1 MQFMHLQQFVLHK
14 GHMLSSCH
22 GRFPFFF
29 YVLFSVALIHS
40 RSSVSISSNLLHL
53 CLHLLLSRQPPAC
66 PLIHKPLCLRL
77 SPTNPAPPAF
87 PIFLRRCTQYLPS
100 ESVQTNLISPLL
112 LCPWTIQTKL
122 SLWCTHFLKSCPSLS
137 LQMQISAL
145 LIHPPLAT
153 PHM

>member
-1 MQFMHLQQFVLHK
+1 MHLQQFVLHK

-22 GRFPFFF
+22 GRFPFFL
-29 YVLFSVALIHS
+29 LFSVFGCSHS
-40 RSSVSISSNLLHL
+40 QQIICFHSFQSSASLSASPSVTPTTCVSS
-53 CLHLLLSRQPPAC
+53 
-66 PLIHKPLCLRL
+66 LIHKPHCLCLF
-77 SPTNPAPPAF
+77 PTHPAPPAF
-87 PIFLRRCTQYLPS
+87 PTFLRQCTQYLPS
-100 ESVQTNLISPLL
+100 ESVQTNLISPLV